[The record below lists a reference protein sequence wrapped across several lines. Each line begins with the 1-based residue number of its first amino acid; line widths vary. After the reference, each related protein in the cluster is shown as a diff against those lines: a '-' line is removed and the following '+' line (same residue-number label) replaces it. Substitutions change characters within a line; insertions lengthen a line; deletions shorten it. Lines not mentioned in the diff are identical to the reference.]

1 MVHSKISEFWLPLRF
16 GQPYNSISV
25 TVWSESS
32 CKLLTISFNL
42 SNKVAL
48 IGMEKWHCKK
58 KWVVDYKY
66 TSGLCNS
73 EIFE

>member
-1 MVHSKISEFWLPLRF
+1 MVYSKICEFWLPLRF
-16 GQPYNSISV
+16 GLPYNSISV

-48 IGMEKWHCKK
+48 IGM
-58 KWVVDYKY
+58 
-66 TSGLCNS
+66 
-73 EIFE
+73 